1 MAPKLA
7 KGMDPL
13 GDISSDDEASG
24 SEGGDAAAP
33 AAAPAPPKPKEV
45 DFEALQ
51 KAGYKGQA
59 NPMRS
64 SGSCAGCAVA
74 QRSRRKRGQP

>member
-13 GDISSDDEASG
+13 GDISSDDEGSSG

-51 KAGYKGQA
+51 KAGYKGCA
-59 NPMRS
+59 PMRRR
-64 SGSCAGCAVA
+64 GSQLRQSVG
-74 QRSRRKRGQP
+74 QR